1 MDSYFFYYFVNY
13 IFPPFILLTGLVGN
27 LCGFIVMR
35 RKELTNLGPR
45 SMYSYLFA
53 SDTLYL
59 IQIIFQ
65 YLEYSYDIHLIN
77 ASDTFCKIYQYFS
90 FSLCPI
96 SCFILCYIS
105 FDRYISITYPSR
117 RFILRKEKSQLIF
130 YLIIFIFNS
139 IYYIPIAFE
148 SAVINIDNDTN
159 VTSLQCNFIDSKAQ
173 EILSWMDLANFV
185 IVPFS
190 LMTII
195 SLLLIYT
202 IFASRRRTGGSV
214 LSNRNLNKDI
224 KFSITCLALNLIFL
238 ILNLPLAI
246 IGLFPVNYSS
256 SFYSFFYYL
265 FMFSYAV
272 NFYCIL
278 LTNKKVCKQF
288 ISILTG
294 KNMVSSMPTYFQRPQ
309 TNLVTGQKVKGT
321 INITREKDDQ

>member
-1 MDSYFFYYFVNY
+1 MRTLRDLPNKTKAAVLMLVMGAEISGEVVKHLTDQEIETMAFEVARLERVSPDVREQVIDEFYELAIAQEYIAEGGIQNARAVLESAFGSDRASAILNKILSNMQVVPFDFLKKADPAQVMSFIQDEHPQTIALVLSYMPVVSAAQILKILKKLNNKSMDSYFFDYFVNY

-65 YLEYSYDIHLIN
+65 YLEYSYDIYLIN
-77 ASDTFCKIYQYFS
+77 ASDTFCKIYQYFC

-148 SAVINIDNDTN
+148 SAVINID
-159 VTSLQCNFIDSKAQ
+159 V
-173 EILSWMDLANFV
+173 
-185 IVPFS
+185 
-190 LMTII
+190 
-195 SLLLIYT
+195 
-202 IFASRRRTGGSV
+202 
-214 LSNRNLNKDI
+214 
-224 KFSITCLALNLIFL
+224 
-238 ILNLPLAI
+238 
-246 IGLFPVNYSS
+246 
-256 SFYSFFYYL
+256 
-265 FMFSYAV
+265 SY
-272 NFYCIL
+272 
-278 LTNKKVCKQF
+278 
-288 ISILTG
+288 
-294 KNMVSSMPTYFQRPQ
+294 
-309 TNLVTGQKVKGT
+309 
-321 INITREKDDQ
+321 